1 MYFRRAF
8 ALSTI
13 FLGSVACH
21 PSLAQDRV
29 CSAIR
34 KGLDGT
40 HIVGPSYDD
49 QDVWRTSDF
58 DFDGDGRNDQ
68 MVLQCENG
76 TEFIP
81 ADPCSL
87 TINLA
92 TGRVLHLA
100 SPKMMIE
107 RFNDH
112 PYIIASDPME
122 LPHVMRL
129 NITVYAVR
137 SGALR
142 KVCAGIV
149 KDIETSR

>member
-1 MYFRRAF
+1 MYFRRAL

-13 FLGSVACH
+13 LLGSVAQ

-34 KGLDGT
+34 KGLDGA

-49 QDVWRTSDF
+49 QDIWRTSDF

-76 TEFIP
+76 AEFIQ

-92 TGRVLHLA
+92 IGRVLHLA

-112 PYIIASDPME
+112 PYIVASEPVE
-122 LPHVMRL
+122 LPHVRRL

-137 SGALR
+137 REALR

-149 KDIETSR
+149 KDIQTSR